1 MDIPRLIRK
10 KRDGQ
15 ALSREEILE
24 FIECYTRG
32 GIPDYQ
38 CSALLMAIYFRGLD
52 PRETADL
59 TEAMM
64 RSGQVLD
71 LSEFP
76 QPKVDKHS
84 TGGVGDK
91 TSLVVAPAA
100 AAGGLMVPMIS
111 GRGLAHTGATLEKLG
126 SIPGF
131 NTQLSLAQVRRIL
144 GAAGMGLRG
153 Q

>member
-15 ALSREEILE
+15 ALSREEILD

-38 CSALLMAIYFRGLD
+38 CSALLMAIFFRGLD
-52 PRETADL
+52 LRETADL
-59 TEAMM
+59 TEAMI
-64 RSGQVLD
+64 RSGRVLD

-76 QPKVDKHS
+76 QSKIDKHS

-91 TSLVVAPAA
+91 TSLIVGPVA
-100 AAGGLMVPMIS
+100 AAGGVPRAHVS
-111 GRGLAHTGATLEKLG
+111 GPGLG
-126 SIPGF
+126 PPC
-131 NTQLSLAQVRRIL
+131 
-144 GAAGMGLRG
+144 AAPDKSG
-153 Q
+153 